1 MSSIIFIVLLF
12 REVRPAEVQK
22 QAIGQ
27 TLIVIMMRNVMVAE
41 NIMKIA
47 IVTIAEMIIATIIDN
62 REVGYGNRT

>member
-1 MSSIIFIVLLF
+1 MVNNLF
-12 REVRPAEVQK
+12 NKYIKEVQK

-27 TLIVIMMRNVMVAE
+27 ALIVIMMRNVMVAE

-62 REVGYGNRT
+62 REVEYGNRA

>member
-27 TLIVIMMRNVMVAE
+27 ALIVIMMRNVMVAE

-62 REVGYGNRT
+62 REVEYGNRA